1 MRISPNVV
9 VLLSALAL
17 GACGGA
23 ATQEAK
29 DANMWSDFSG
39 KYSTPAEPRGSTS
52 SAKSE
57 QARRDAKSKTTE
69 QKEDSAGAA
78 AAPAKKSASSSKA
91 TVHGESVST
100 IGDAALAEASKSA
113 LKAKVVSTKIVN
125 GPQYEL
131 VKVQLKGATVQIIRP
146 NPGDEKGNGTVDA
159 PKSRYAS
166 LSKAEASYYDE
177 DADVLVVVE
186 AGKKANAEK
195 ALASIVAR

>member
-9 VLLSALAL
+9 VLLSAFGLA
-17 GACGGA
+17 ACGGA
-23 ATQEAK
+23 ASQEAK
-29 DANMWSDFSG
+29 DANVWSDFSG

-69 QKEDSAGAA
+69 QKDEAAEAAVA
-78 AAPAKKSASSSKA
+78 AAPAKKSSKA

-100 IGDAALAEASKSA
+100 IGDAALADASKSA
-113 LKAKVVSTKIVN
+113 LKTKVVSTKIVN

-146 NPGDEKGNGTVDA
+146 NPGDEKGNGAVDA
-159 PKSRYAS
+159 PKSRNAS

-177 DADVLVVVE
+177 EADVLVVVE
-186 AGKKANAEK
+186 AGKKANAER
-195 ALASIVAR
+195 ALASIVSR

>member
-1 MRISPNVV
+1 MRIRPNVV
-9 VLLSALAL
+9 VLLSALVL

-29 DANMWSDFSG
+29 DANVWSDFSG
-39 KYSTPAEPRGSTS
+39 KYSTPAEPRGSS
-52 SAKSE
+52 SSSASAKSD

-69 QKEDSAGAA
+69 PKEEAA
-78 AAPAKKSASSSKA
+78 EAASAKKASKA

-100 IGDAALAEASKSA
+100 IGDAQLAEASKSA

-146 NPGDEKGNGTVDA
+146 NPGTETGNGAVDA
-159 PKSRYAS
+159 PKARNAS
-166 LSKAEASYYDE
+166 LSKAEAGYYDE
-177 DADVLVVVE
+177 EADVLVVVE
-186 AGKKANAEK
+186 AGKKAAAEK
-195 ALASIVAR
+195 ALASIVTR